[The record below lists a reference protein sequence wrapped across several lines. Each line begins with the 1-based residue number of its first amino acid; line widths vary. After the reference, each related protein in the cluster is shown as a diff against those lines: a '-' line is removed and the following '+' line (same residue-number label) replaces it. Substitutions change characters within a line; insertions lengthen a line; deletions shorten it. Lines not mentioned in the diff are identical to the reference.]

1 MSDDYSDFT
10 KLRDDDAKH
19 LGNVSLGLFGLL
31 FVLLFLVVIYALGE
45 RANSF
50 RWHTFRN
57 GILTLGTI
65 LLAVSVVVGGGT
77 LLVRAIAHFSPE
89 LLRNYS
95 ARRKLKKATRSATD
109 AIDEKQRLSEE
120 RARMTARLQATY
132 LFEKESRRAANAQA
146 SREFRE
152 ALQSSVMRS
161 CEIAFDHIA
170 KVIEQYERV
179 VAEIEESL
187 LPAADKAN
195 LMNALTKQL
204 DLAAT
209 EQRNKDAQKM
219 MEAEIWKVRFQK
231 AKLLSGKNPESARK
245 YLREIM
251 KEANGQRLK
260 ERINTMIDSLSD
272 DDDQ

>member
-1 MSDDYSDFT
+1 MPDDYSDFT

-19 LGNVSLGLFGLL
+19 LGNFSIGLFGLL
-31 FVLLFLVVIYALGE
+31 FILLFLVVIYALGE
-45 RANSF
+45 RVQGF

-57 GILTLGTI
+57 GMMTLGTI
-65 LLAVSVVVGGGT
+65 LLAVSVVVGGFT
-77 LLVRAIAHFSPE
+77 IIVKMAAQYTPDAVQRVSE
-89 LLRNYS
+89 
-95 ARRKLKKATRSATD
+95 RRQLKKARRTATES
-109 AIDEKQRLSEE
+109 ISEKQRLSEE

-161 CEIAFDHIA
+161 CEIAFNHIA

-179 VAEIEESL
+179 VAEIDECPLPNSDKTEL
-187 LPAADKAN
+187 L
-195 LMNALTKQL
+195 NALTKQL

-209 EQRNKDAQKM
+209 EERNKDAQKM
-219 MEAEIWKVRFQK
+219 MEAEIWKIRFQK
-231 AKLLSGKNPESARK
+231 ARLLAEKKPDAALK

-251 KEANGQRLK
+251 KEATGQRLK
-260 ERINTMIDSLSD
+260 EKINTLIDSLA
-272 DDDQ
+272 